1 MDAARSATQQQLRA
15 SERARAFLHD
25 ERGASSSVAFMVLFP
40 VVMLVLFVGLHLT
53 IGSIG
58 QSAAQGAAVAAYN
71 QGRLYG
77 ASTSAAEAYGQQII
91 ENSVGVLGGTVDVG
105 SDGNTVTVTV
115 TAEVP
120 TIVPGIGNQVSAT
133 VSGPVER
140 WVD

>member
-1 MDAARSATQQQLRA
+1 MPATRSAAQQLLRV
-15 SERARAFLHD
+15 SERARAFIHD
-25 ERGASSSVAFMVLFP
+25 ERGASNAVAFMVLFP
-40 VVMLVLFVGLHLT
+40 VLMLVLFVGLHLT

-105 SDGNTVTVTV
+105 SDGETVTVTV
-115 TAEVP
+115 TAQVP
-120 TIVPGIGNQVSAT
+120 TIVPGIGNQVIAT
-133 VSGPVER
+133 VAGPAER